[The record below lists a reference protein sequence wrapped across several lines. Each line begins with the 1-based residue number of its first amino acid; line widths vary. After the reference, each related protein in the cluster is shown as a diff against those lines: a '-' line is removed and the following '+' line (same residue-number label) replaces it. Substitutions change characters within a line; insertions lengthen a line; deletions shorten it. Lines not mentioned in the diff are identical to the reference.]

1 MAEFRWWAVPTLH
14 FLLYILLLLSTG
26 IFIMTDSIRFLETRE
41 LLSNFIEDYLVVC
54 PNCGNCA
61 QVIPLD
67 RDRQNQFDPRRVICQ
82 SCSYSKDWQGSSM
95 GIGSAHDGYFNLPLW
110 LQIEVGDRLLW
121 FHNLRH
127 LQYIEAFVS
136 ATLRER
142 RTDIHGCRNAS
153 VISRLPNWVKA
164 AKNRKHILKAI
175 DRIKQ
180 K

>member
-1 MAEFRWWAVPTLH
+1 M
-14 FLLYILLLLSTG
+14 
-26 IFIMTDSIRFLETRE
+26 MTDANCFRDTHESLYD
-41 LLSNFIEDYLVVC
+41 FIEEYLVVC
-54 PNCGNCA
+54 PQCSGCA
-61 QVIPLD
+61 RVVPLD
-67 RDRQNQFDPRRVICQ
+67 RDRQNHLDPRRVTCQ
-82 SCSYSKDWQGSSM
+82 SCSYSKEWQGSSM

-142 RTDIHGCRNAS
+142 RAENGTGWRNS
-153 VISRLPNWVKA
+153 SLINRLPDWIKS
-164 AKNRKHILKAI
+164 AKNRQHVLKAI

>member
-1 MAEFRWWAVPTLH
+1 MTETNCFRDTQES
-14 FLLYILLLLSTG
+14 LY
-26 IFIMTDSIRFLETRE
+26 
-41 LLSNFIEDYLVVC
+41 NFIEEYLVVC
-54 PNCGNCA
+54 PQCGSCA
-61 QVIPLD
+61 RVIPLD
-67 RDRQNQFDPRRVICQ
+67 RDRDNHLEPRRVTCQ
-82 SCSYSKDWQGSSM
+82 CCSYSKDWQGASM

-110 LQIEVGDRLLW
+110 LQIEVGDRTLW

-127 LQYIEAFVS
+127 LQYVEAFVR

-142 RTDIHGCRNAS
+142 RANNGTGWRNS
-153 VISRLPNWVKA
+153 SLISRLPGWIKM